1 MSPNSPAPRPRATD
15 EESAPL
21 AGRFG
26 SNAVAGGMEIA
37 LTILL
42 FVLIGLAI
50 DTWLGTRPLFMIVL
64 FLFAAAGSFARTK
77 LIYDAEMDR
86 LEAERIEKRNA
97 KRDRQAA
104 ADVPEADA
112 A

>member
-1 MSPNSPAPRPRATD
+1 MSTNSPTPHPRATD
-15 EESAPL
+15 TESAPL

-26 SNAVAGGMEIA
+26 SNAVGGGMEIA

-42 FVLIGLAI
+42 FVLIGLGI
-50 DTWLGTRPLFMIVL
+50 DTWIGTRPLFTIVL
-64 FLFAAAGSFARTK
+64 FLFAAIGSFARTK

-86 LEAERIEKRNA
+86 LEAERIAERDARRAERGERNTS
-97 KRDRQAA
+97 
-104 ADVPEADA
+104 EADA

>member
-1 MSPNSPAPRPRATD
+1 MSPNRPTPGQRATD
-15 EESAPL
+15 TESAPL

-42 FVLIGLAI
+42 FVLIGLGL

-64 FLFAAAGSFARTK
+64 FLFAAVGSFARTK

-86 LEAERIEKRNA
+86 LEAERIA
-97 KRDRQAA
+97 KRDHQRGERP
-104 ADVPEADA
+104 VPEADA

>member
-1 MSPNSPAPRPRATD
+1 MSPNSPAPRPRADT
-15 EESAPL
+15 EPAPL

-26 SNAVAGGMEIA
+26 SNAVGGGMEIA

-42 FVLIGLAI
+42 FVLIGLGI

-86 LEAERIEKRNA
+86 LEAERLERRNA
-97 KRDRQAA
+97 ARAERATPG
-104 ADVPEADA
+104 VPEADA